1 MFFGHLLV
9 IVVRHILVIVV
20 GHILVKVIVVG
31 HILVVVAGHIMV
43 IFVAEH
49 ILVIVF
55 WVHTG
60 HCCRAY
66 TGHCFSGIYWS
77 LLSGIYWSLLV
88 KERMMPYGVQA
99 ASLFGLWDKLN
110 LWGRIG
116 KSGLVNSRT
125 QNPTPTV
132 STAAGK
138 LLNIFNILSQTGN
151 VTLKSEDIELTR

>member
-31 HILVVVAGHIMV
+31 HILVVVAGHILV
-43 IFVAEH
+43 IVAGH